1 MRNLVRSDDWSP
13 SDVDEV
19 FRLADAI
26 EHPAF
31 NGHRFKKSLAPV
43 QQAVMA
49 LLSALRNAQR
59 A

>member
-19 FRLADAI
+19 FRLTDAI

-49 LLSALRNAQR
+49 FVVGAP
-59 A
+59 